1 MIDNHDK
8 QTQILEYCLRV
19 STFFCFSGWAWGH
32 LYWEPTYSSIL
43 WSETTFEWF
52 QKFGYTW
59 EDFAGTGSNDGLI
72 QKCVHCIGWLF
83 FGASILS
90 FSATRTSWIQ
100 LSFLSLSSV
109 LMAAVA
115 AAKYIKSEF
124 EFPMLIEHGAQVLSP
139 VLLVMALTLGMRHR
153 ATVNTAIIAILMTF
167 AGHGLY
173 AAGVWPTPP
182 TFIGMTRSIFGWDYN
197 TTKIFLRV
205 AGFFDFVVCCGMFI
219 PTLRRSC
226 ALYAFFWGLMTAA
239 ARPIAGM
246 SWDLNYWGAD
256 QFMPGLVYRSP
267 HWFIPLFLF
276 LYWTFAESQKAAATQ
291 KSIVDEHRQV

>member
-1 MIDNHDK
+1 
-8 QTQILEYCLRV
+8 
-19 STFFCFSGWAWGH
+19 
-32 LYWEPTYSSIL
+32 
-43 WSETTFEWF
+43 
-52 QKFGYTW
+52 
-59 EDFAGTGSNDGLI
+59 
-72 QKCVHCIGWLF
+72 
-83 FGASILS
+83 
-90 FSATRTSWIQ
+90 
-100 LSFLSLSSV
+100 
-109 LMAAVA
+109 MAAVA

-256 QFMPGLVYRSP
+256 QFLPELVYRSP

>member
-83 FGASILS
+83 LGASILS

-124 EFPMLIEHGAQVLSP
+124 ELPMLIEHGAQVLSP

-167 AGHGLY
+167 SGHGLY

-197 TTKIFLRV
+197 TTKSFFYEWLASSILSYV
-205 AGFFDFVVCCGMFI
+205 AACLSQLCGDHVLC
-219 PTLRRSC
+219 TLFS
-226 ALYAFFWGLMTAA
+226 G
-239 ARPIAGM
+239 
-246 SWDLNYWGAD
+246 D
-256 QFMPGLVYRSP
+256 
-267 HWFIPLFLF
+267 
-276 LYWTFAESQKAAATQ
+276 
-291 KSIVDEHRQV
+291 

>member
-1 MIDNHDK
+1 MIDDHDK
-8 QTQILEYCLRV
+8 QTRTLEYCLRV

-83 FGASILS
+83 LGASILS
-90 FSATRTSWIQ
+90 FSATRNSWIQ
-100 LSFLSLSSV
+100 LGFISLSSV

-124 EFPMLIEHGAQVLSP
+124 EFPMLIEHGGQILSP
-139 VLLVMALTLGMRHR
+139 VLLVTALTLGARHR
-153 ATVNTAIIAILMTF
+153 VTVNTAIIAVVMTF

-173 AAGVWPTPP
+173 AAGVWPTPS
-182 TFIGMTRSIFGWDYN
+182 TFIGMTRSIFGWDYT
-197 TTKIFLRV
+197 TTKVFLRV
-205 AGFFDFVVCCGMFI
+205 AGFLDFIVCCGMFF
-219 PTLRRSC
+219 PTLQRSC
-226 ALYAFFWGLMTAA
+226 ALYAPALGKSGTQICKAKTSCGFG
-239 ARPIAGM
+239 
-246 SWDLNYWGAD
+246 
-256 QFMPGLVYRSP
+256 YRG
-267 HWFIPLFLF
+267 
-276 LYWTFAESQKAAATQ
+276 SQ
-291 KSIVDEHRQV
+291 